1 MGHVRQTI
9 KRWNAVLYVFICM
22 DITVK
27 KWCHW
32 RREWAHSMYTCT
44 INVPITTILDKLLK
58 KFWLKECIWQP
69 SLYLPTI
76 SRSWKNPIYLHFAYY
91 QNIWLDHLKYKLLI
105 KFTCG
110 SVALQGLSAS
120 HSMLVK
126 QDQNPTS
133 FILFQEVQDMFRSY
147 SSEIEIVYFKFTIR
161 SNKLC
166 CWIQDCSST
175 QMVTNWMNCFYI
187 EMVLPCFSSFL

>member
-91 QNIWLDHLKYKLLI
+91 QNIWLDHLKYKLFKNVPFKI
-105 KFTCG
+105 PKDISC
-110 SVALQGLSAS
+110 
-120 HSMLVK
+120 
-126 QDQNPTS
+126 NW
-133 FILFQEVQDMFRSY
+133 
-147 SSEIEIVYFKFTIR
+147 SEIQDGYHKGLIVH
-161 SNKLC
+161 NLLLL
-166 CWIQDCSST
+166 
-175 QMVTNWMNCFYI
+175 MVN
-187 EMVLPCFSSFL
+187 LK